1 MRFQF
6 PSLTIPPN
14 TSAVEDLVVETDSIS
29 LQRIDE
35 AAAVSRPANVGI
47 THAEREFDAL
57 GEEQKVSWPA
67 EAEAASREARL
78 SGARAESAAEAA
90 IFTAAEHA
98 KEVATA
104 REVRDHAAAT
114 LAPFVRRPPHD
125 DARYWVGW
133 AVLGLGDTVGVW
145 GAAIS
150 LGEIPE
156 LALGQALATGFA
168 AVTAGLVGGELRT
181 LAQAKSRRRDP
192 DELTEDE
199 RRYRRLFEG
208 VEPELPLL
216 KIASGSAATV
226 GVLVTASIFAL
237 RAVTEG
243 TMAGL
248 VFGGLA
254 AATVLA
260 SFISSYIHADEIA
273 DLLATYEHRYARTV
287 RRYRKAS
294 RAKPL
299 KVRAASKAEIDSIER
314 EYASRA
320 LAAAHKVE
328 ACKQRMLRRNPQ
340 VVGHGEAAQAI
351 SARPGLRA
359 EKGAAA

>member
-1 MRFQF
+1 MGFQL
-6 PSLTIPPN
+6 PTLTIAP
-14 TSAVEDLVVETDSIS
+14 TLSAVDDLVADTDSIS

-35 AAAVSRPANVGI
+35 AAAVSRPANVGV

-57 GEEQKVSWPA
+57 AEEQKASWPA
-67 EAEAASREARL
+67 Q
-78 SGARAESAAEAA
+78 AESASRKARLAGAHVEPAA
-90 IFTAAEHA
+90 DAATSSAIEHQG
-98 KEVATA
+98 ELATA
-104 REVRDHAAAT
+104 RQARDHAFDT
-114 LAPFVRRPPHD
+114 LGPFVRRPPHD
-125 DARYWVGW
+125 DLRYWAGW

-168 AVTAGLVGGELRT
+168 AVTAGLVGGEART

-192 DELTEDE
+192 DDLTEDE

-208 VEPELPLL
+208 VEPELPML
-216 KIASGSAATV
+216 KIASGAAAAV
-226 GVLVTASIFAL
+226 GGLVTASIFAL
-237 RAVTEG
+237 RAATEG
-243 TMAGL
+243 IMPGL

-260 SFISSYIHADEIA
+260 SFISSYIHADEVA
-273 DLLATYEHRYARTV
+273 DLLATYERRYARALK
-287 RRYRKAS
+287 RYLKAS
-294 RAKPL
+294 DAKAL
-299 KVRAASKAEIDSIER
+299 KVSRTSKAEVDSIER
-314 EYASRA
+314 EYAHRA

-340 VVGHGEAAQAI
+340 VVGHGEAAPAFTVTT
-351 SARPGLRA
+351 GLRA